1 MRRSRG
7 MQKTVASIVA
17 LAFSF
22 ICVIVAPVQATM
34 VGTGDILQQHDRDLA
49 REKVVAF
56 MDRQDV
62 AKYLNAWGVDPVEA
76 KARVAVMTDEE
87 VSTIAGK
94 IDQLPAGGDAVGF
107 LVAVAVIVFV
117 VLLITDIIGVTDVFT
132 FIKKR

>member
-1 MRRSRG
+1 

-62 AKYLNAWGVDPVEA
+62 AKYLNAWGRRPC
-76 KARVAVMTDEE
+76 
-87 VSTIAGK
+87 
-94 IDQLPAGGDAVGF
+94 GGQGACGRD
-107 LVAVAVIVFV
+107 
-117 VLLITDIIGVTDVFT
+117 D
-132 FIKKR
+132 R

>member
-1 MRRSRG
+1 

>member
-7 MQKTVASIVA
+7 MQKTVASLVA
-17 LAFSF
+17 LAFGF

-49 REKVVAF
+49 REKVAAF

-62 AKYLNAWGVDPVEA
+62 VKYLNAWGVDPAEA
-76 KARVAVMTDEE
+76 KARVSVMTDEE
-87 VSTIAGK
+87 VAMLSDK